1 MDSNTTRNLLIGCGI
16 AVLVVGIAI
25 VGFCA
30 FSAYFV
36 GSSAN
41 QLVSIGE
48 DIERLDSLDSQ
59 YRFVNPGN
67 YAVVSEDYQAY
78 LRARQDMI
86 QRFHDEDIVSASG
99 VMGVVGSGFEGSAAE
114 ALEKEQMSFNK
125 YMYYAVLTAA
135 VARGRKGRGGVANDL
150 YDDAIAEYERLSR
163 ETGYWE
169 GVNDEVVPDMNSAF
183 QDISERLSAET
194 VQTIEQALPPAQ
206 HDPKDLGAEM
216 FIIETVITRPYYQ
229 EF

>member
-16 AVLVVGIAI
+16 AVLVIGIAI

-36 GSSAN
+36 SSSAN
-41 QLVSIGE
+41 QLASMGE
-48 DIERLDSLDSQ
+48 GIERLNSLDSQ

-67 YAVVSEDYQAY
+67 YAAVPEDYQAY
-78 LRARQDMI
+78 LRARQDI
-86 QRFHDEDIVSASG
+86 IRRFHDEDIVNASG
-99 VMGVVGSGFEGSAAE
+99 MMGVVGSGFEGSAAE
-114 ALEKEQMSFNK
+114 ALEAEKMSFNQ
-125 YMYYAVLTAA
+125 YMYYAMLTAA
-135 VARGRKGRGGVANDL
+135 VARGRKGGGGAANDL
-150 YDDAIAEYERLSR
+150 YDDAVAEYERLSR
-163 ETGYWE
+163 ETDFWD
-169 GVNDEVVPDMNSAF
+169 GVNEEVVPEMDSAF
-183 QDISERLSAET
+183 LDISRELSSET
-194 VQTIEQALPPAQ
+194 VQTVEVALPPDR